1 MGADAEHRT
10 PPSPLRRIDITDS
23 SATPPTPP
31 PTVLGLQLSALIDHV
46 ARVDWSLLDRIPG
59 DRGGSQQVSIEE
71 LNHILAEVNAH
82 ILHSRDDLSPVRTIA
97 GGSVANT
104 IRGLSAG
111 FGISTGII
119 GACGDDSQGHLF
131 VSNMS
136 FSGVDLTRLRTKK
149 GHTAQCACLVDASGN
164 RTMRPCLSSA
174 VKLQA
179 NDFKKEDFK
188 GSKWLVVRYARQN
201 MEQILE
207 AIRIAKQEGL
217 LVSLDLASFE
227 MVRDYRLQLID
238 LLETGNIDLCFANED
253 EARELIGGELTFDP
267 EEALGF
273 LGEYCK
279 WAVVTLASKGCI
291 AKHGKQVVEVAATGE
306 SKAVDATGAGD
317 LFASGFLYGLVKGL
331 PLEECCKVGA
341 CSGGSVVRALGGEVR
356 PENWQWMYK
365 QMHASRLVLPDL
377 SNSTE
382 EFTTQASKKEK
393 QDCWTDCC

>member
-1 MGADAEHRT
+1 MGAEAEHRMS
-10 PPSPLRRIDITDS
+10 PSP
-23 SATPPTPP
+23 APAPAPPTPVGRTDGDAP
-31 PTVLGLQLSALIDHV
+31 PMVLGLQLSALIDHV
-46 ARVDWSLLDRIPG
+46 ARVDWSLLNRIPG
-59 DRGGSQQVSIEE
+59 DRGGSQQVCIEE
-71 LNHILAEVNAH
+71 LNHILAEVNAQ
-82 ILHSRDDLSPVRTIA
+82 ILPCRDDLSSIRTIA

-119 GACGDDSQGHLF
+119 GACGDDSQGVLF

-179 NDFKKEDFK
+179 NEFKKEDFK

-217 LVSLDLASFE
+217 SVSLDLASFE
-227 MVRDYRLQLID
+227 MVRDYRTQLID

-253 EARELIGGELTFDP
+253 EARELLGGELTFDP
-267 EEALGF
+267 EEALAF
-273 LGEYCK
+273 LAKYCK

-291 AKHGKQVVEVAATGE
+291 AKHGKQVVQVAATGE
-306 SKAVDATGAGD
+306 SNAVDATGAGD

-331 PLEECCKVGA
+331 ALEECCKVGA

-365 QMHASRLVLPDL
+365 QMNASGLLLPDL
-377 SNSTE
+377 KN
-382 EFTTQASKKEK
+382 
-393 QDCWTDCC
+393 